1 MKTIKAILEQ
11 GEWLTAE
18 QLNALQPSPSTQ
30 KSQPASEWKRL
41 GRIFAV
47 SHGGEE
53 YFARYQF
60 DEAYQPLPVIEEFL
74 RAFGEVAD
82 IGRSPPGS
90 TIRMAG
96 SASLAPKGRHLWH
109 RRMHLTSVQPCCV
122 PQLRTEEVTRH
133 DSRPADL
140 GPAAWLPPQ
149 SGSSG
154 GVRIRLLFGQS
165 RRWSFE

>member
-1 MKTIKAILEQ
+1 MKTIKAIFEQ
-11 GEWLTAE
+11 GEWLMAE

-60 DEAYQPLPVIEEFL
+60 DEAYQPLPVIEEIL

-82 IGRSPPGS
+82 NWKIAAWFHYPNGWLSKPG
-90 TIRMAG
+90 AQG
-96 SASLAPKGRHLWH
+96 QAPLAPKDALDQRAALLRAATA
-109 RRMHLTSVQPCCV
+109 RRGSY
-122 PQLRTEEVTRH
+122 
-133 DSRPADL
+133 
-140 GPAAWLPPQ
+140 AA
-149 SGSSG
+149 
-154 GVRIRLLFGQS
+154 
-165 RRWSFE
+165 